1 MGAGR
6 GHPDLDKIIKLSELY
21 GISLDAL
28 LKEEPQPAKT
38 QQTPPHP
45 HKADW
50 NRILTWGGLL
60 GGSAMVVWGLTDAV
74 GLMAYEQI
82 ASNMLSGAVNVM
94 GVTMTGEA
102 QSMFSQFLPTSQ
114 ILWAAPVAKLLLIG
128 AALIGL
134 GLWGAEERKDTS
146 MKHIKPGRGPSAMGG
161 IGAAA
166 AAVFGIFWTA
176 IAPGFMRP
184 SA

>member
-1 MGAGR
+1 MTLGARLQELRLRR
-6 GHPDLDKIIKLSELY
+6 GMSQDALADKLGVSRQAVSKWERDEATPDLDKIIKLSELY

-102 QSMFSQFLPTSQ
+102 QNMFSQFLPTSQ
-114 ILWAAPVAKLLLIG
+114 ILWVAPVAKLLIG

-134 GLWGAEERKDTS
+134 GLWARK
-146 MKHIKPGRGPSAMGG
+146 KGRTQA
-161 IGAAA
+161 
-166 AAVFGIFWTA
+166 
-176 IAPGFMRP
+176 
-184 SA
+184 

>member
-1 MGAGR
+1 MTLGARLQELRLRHGMSQDALADKLGVSR
-6 GHPDLDKIIKLSELY
+6 QAVSKWERDEATPDLDKIIKLSELY

-60 GGSAMVVWGLTDAV
+60 GGSAMAVWGLTDAV

-102 QSMFSQFLPTSQ
+102 QSIFSQFLPTSQ
-114 ILWAAPVAKLLLIG
+114 ILWVAPVAKLLIG

-134 GLWGAEERKDTS
+134 GLWARKKGKKQT
-146 MKHIKPGRGPSAMGG
+146 
-161 IGAAA
+161 
-166 AAVFGIFWTA
+166 
-176 IAPGFMRP
+176 
-184 SA
+184 

>member
-1 MGAGR
+1 MTLGARLQELRLRR
-6 GHPDLDKIIKLSELY
+6 GMSQDALADKLGVSRQAVSKWERDEATPDLDKIIKLSELY

-28 LKEEPQPAKT
+28 LKEEPQPTKT
-38 QQTPPHP
+38 QQAPPHP

-102 QSMFSQFLPTSQ
+102 QNMFSQFLPTSQ
-114 ILWAAPVAKLLLIG
+114 ILWVAPVAKLLIG

-134 GLWGAEERKDTS
+134 GLWARK
-146 MKHIKPGRGPSAMGG
+146 KGRTQA
-161 IGAAA
+161 
-166 AAVFGIFWTA
+166 
-176 IAPGFMRP
+176 
-184 SA
+184 

>member
-1 MGAGR
+1 MTLGARLQELRLRR
-6 GHPDLDKIIKLSELY
+6 GMSQDALADKLGVSRQAVSKWERDEATPDLDKIIKLSELY

-28 LKEEPQPAKT
+28 LKGESQPAKT

-94 GVTMTGEA
+94 GITMTGEA
-102 QSMFSQFLPTSQ
+102 QNMFSQFLPTSQ
-114 ILWAAPVAKLLLIG
+114 ILWAAPVAKLLIG

-134 GLWGAEERKDTS
+134 GLWARK
-146 MKHIKPGRGPSAMGG
+146 KGRTQA
-161 IGAAA
+161 
-166 AAVFGIFWTA
+166 
-176 IAPGFMRP
+176 
-184 SA
+184 

>member
-1 MGAGR
+1 MTLGARLQELRLRHGMSQDALADKLGVSR
-6 GHPDLDKIIKLSELY
+6 QAVSKWERDEATPDLDKIIKLSELY

-60 GGSAMVVWGLTDAV
+60 GGGAMAVWGLTDAV

-102 QSMFSQFLPTSQ
+102 QSIFSQFLPTSQ
-114 ILWAAPVAKLLLIG
+114 ILWVAPVAKLLIG

-134 GLWGAEERKDTS
+134 GLWARK
-146 MKHIKPGRGPSAMGG
+146 KGRTQA
-161 IGAAA
+161 
-166 AAVFGIFWTA
+166 
-176 IAPGFMRP
+176 
-184 SA
+184 

>member
-1 MGAGR
+1 MTLGARLQELRLRHGMSQDALADKLGVSR
-6 GHPDLDKIIKLSELY
+6 QAVSKWERDEATPDLDKIIKLSELY

-114 ILWAAPVAKLLLIG
+114 ILWVAPVAKLLIG

-134 GLWGAEERKDTS
+134 GLWARK
-146 MKHIKPGRGPSAMGG
+146 KGRKQ
-161 IGAAA
+161 
-166 AAVFGIFWTA
+166 T
-176 IAPGFMRP
+176 
-184 SA
+184 

>member
-1 MGAGR
+1 MTLGARLQELRLRHGMSQDALADKLGVSR
-6 GHPDLDKIIKLSELY
+6 QAVSKWERDEATPDLDKIIKLSELY

-38 QQTPPHP
+38 QQAPPHP

-114 ILWAAPVAKLLLIG
+114 ILWVAPVAKFLIG

-134 GLWGAEERKDTS
+134 GLWARK
-146 MKHIKPGRGPSAMGG
+146 KGRTQA
-161 IGAAA
+161 
-166 AAVFGIFWTA
+166 
-176 IAPGFMRP
+176 
-184 SA
+184 

>member
-1 MGAGR
+1 MTLGARLQELRLRHGMSQDALADKLGVSR
-6 GHPDLDKIIKLSELY
+6 QAVSKWERDEATPDLDKIIKLSELY

-102 QSMFSQFLPTSQ
+102 QSIFSQFLPTSQ
-114 ILWAAPVAKLLLIG
+114 ILWVAPVAKLLIG

-134 GLWGAEERKDTS
+134 GLWARK
-146 MKHIKPGRGPSAMGG
+146 KGRTQA
-161 IGAAA
+161 
-166 AAVFGIFWTA
+166 
-176 IAPGFMRP
+176 
-184 SA
+184 

>member
-1 MGAGR
+1 MTLGARLQELRLRCGMSQDALADKLGVSR
-6 GHPDLDKIIKLSELY
+6 QAVSKWERDEATPDLDKIIKLSELY

-28 LKEEPQPAKT
+28 LKEEPQPTKT

-102 QSMFSQFLPTSQ
+102 QNMFSQFLPTSQ
-114 ILWAAPVAKLLLIG
+114 ILWVAPVAKLLIG

-134 GLWGAEERKDTS
+134 GLWARK
-146 MKHIKPGRGPSAMGG
+146 KGRTQA
-161 IGAAA
+161 
-166 AAVFGIFWTA
+166 
-176 IAPGFMRP
+176 
-184 SA
+184 

>member
-1 MGAGR
+1 MTLGARLQELRLRHGMSQDALADKLGVSR
-6 GHPDLDKIIKLSELY
+6 QAVSKWERDEATPDLDKIIKLSELY

-60 GGSAMVVWGLTDAV
+60 GGGAMVVWGLTNAV

-102 QSMFSQFLPTSQ
+102 QNMFSQFLPTSQ
-114 ILWAAPVAKLLLIG
+114 ILWVAPVAKLLIG

-134 GLWGAEERKDTS
+134 GLWARK
-146 MKHIKPGRGPSAMGG
+146 KGRTQA
-161 IGAAA
+161 
-166 AAVFGIFWTA
+166 
-176 IAPGFMRP
+176 
-184 SA
+184 

>member
-1 MGAGR
+1 MTLGARLQELRLRHGMSQDALADKLGVSR
-6 GHPDLDKIIKLSELY
+6 QAVSKWERDEATPDLDKIIKLSELY

-102 QSMFSQFLPTSQ
+102 QNMFSQFLPTSQ
-114 ILWAAPVAKLLLIG
+114 ILWVAPVAKLLIG

-134 GLWGAEERKDTS
+134 GLWARK
-146 MKHIKPGRGPSAMGG
+146 KGRKQ
-161 IGAAA
+161 
-166 AAVFGIFWTA
+166 T
-176 IAPGFMRP
+176 
-184 SA
+184 

>member
-1 MGAGR
+1 MTLGARLQELRLRCGMSQDALADKLGVSR
-6 GHPDLDKIIKLSELY
+6 QAVSKWERDEATPDLDKIIKLSELY

-114 ILWAAPVAKLLLIG
+114 ILWAAPVAKLLIG

-134 GLWGAEERKDTS
+134 GLWARK
-146 MKHIKPGRGPSAMGG
+146 KGRTQA
-161 IGAAA
+161 
-166 AAVFGIFWTA
+166 
-176 IAPGFMRP
+176 
-184 SA
+184 

>member
-1 MGAGR
+1 MTLGARLQELRLRHGMSQDALADKLGVSR
-6 GHPDLDKIIKLSELY
+6 QAVSKWERDEATPDLDKIIKLSELY

-28 LKEEPQPAKT
+28 LKGESQPAKT

-74 GLMAYEQI
+74 GIMAYEQI

-102 QSMFSQFLPTSQ
+102 QSVFSQFLPTSQ
-114 ILWAAPVAKLLLIG
+114 ILWVAPVAKLLIG

-134 GLWGAEERKDTS
+134 GLWARK
-146 MKHIKPGRGPSAMGG
+146 KGRSQA
-161 IGAAA
+161 
-166 AAVFGIFWTA
+166 
-176 IAPGFMRP
+176 
-184 SA
+184 

>member
-1 MGAGR
+1 MTLGARLQELRLRR
-6 GHPDLDKIIKLSELY
+6 GMSQDALADKLGVSRQAVSKWERDEATPDLDKIIKLSELY

-60 GGSAMVVWGLTDAV
+60 GGGAMAVWGLTDAV

-114 ILWAAPVAKLLLIG
+114 ILWVAPVAKLLIG

-134 GLWGAEERKDTS
+134 GLWARK
-146 MKHIKPGRGPSAMGG
+146 KGRTQA
-161 IGAAA
+161 
-166 AAVFGIFWTA
+166 
-176 IAPGFMRP
+176 
-184 SA
+184 

>member
-1 MGAGR
+1 MTLGARLQELRLRHGMSQDALADKLGVSR
-6 GHPDLDKIIKLSELY
+6 QAVSKWERDEATPDLDKIIKLSELY

-60 GGSAMVVWGLTDAV
+60 GGGAMAVWGLTDAV

-114 ILWAAPVAKLLLIG
+114 ILWVAPVAKLLIG

-134 GLWGAEERKDTS
+134 GLWARK
-146 MKHIKPGRGPSAMGG
+146 KGRTQA
-161 IGAAA
+161 
-166 AAVFGIFWTA
+166 
-176 IAPGFMRP
+176 
-184 SA
+184 

>member
-1 MGAGR
+1 MTLGARLQELRLRHGMSQDALADKLGVSR
-6 GHPDLDKIIKLSELY
+6 QAVSKWERDEATPDLDKIIKLSELY

-28 LKEEPQPAKT
+28 LKGESQPAKT

-102 QSMFSQFLPTSQ
+102 QNMFSQFLPTSQ
-114 ILWAAPVAKLLLIG
+114 ILWVAPVAKLLIG

-134 GLWGAEERKDTS
+134 GLWARK
-146 MKHIKPGRGPSAMGG
+146 KGRTQA
-161 IGAAA
+161 
-166 AAVFGIFWTA
+166 
-176 IAPGFMRP
+176 
-184 SA
+184 

>member
-1 MGAGR
+1 MTLGARLQELRLRHGMSQDALADKLGVSR
-6 GHPDLDKIIKLSELY
+6 QAVSKWERDEATPDLDKIIKLSELY

-38 QQTPPHP
+38 QQAPPQP

-102 QSMFSQFLPTSQ
+102 QNMFSQFLPTSQ
-114 ILWAAPVAKLLLIG
+114 ILWVAPVAKLLIG

-134 GLWGAEERKDTS
+134 GLWARK
-146 MKHIKPGRGPSAMGG
+146 KGRKQ
-161 IGAAA
+161 
-166 AAVFGIFWTA
+166 T
-176 IAPGFMRP
+176 
-184 SA
+184 

>member
-1 MGAGR
+1 MTLGARLQELRLRR
-6 GHPDLDKIIKLSELY
+6 GMSQDALADKLGVSRQAVSKWERDEATPDLDKIIKLSELY

-28 LKEEPQPAKT
+28 LKDEPQPAKT
-38 QQTPPHP
+38 QQAPPQP

-60 GGSAMVVWGLTDAV
+60 GGSAMAVWGLTDAV

-102 QSMFSQFLPTSQ
+102 QNMFSQFLPTSQ
-114 ILWAAPVAKLLLIG
+114 ILWVAPVAKLLIG

-134 GLWGAEERKDTS
+134 GLWARK
-146 MKHIKPGRGPSAMGG
+146 KGRTQA
-161 IGAAA
+161 
-166 AAVFGIFWTA
+166 
-176 IAPGFMRP
+176 
-184 SA
+184 

>member
-1 MGAGR
+1 MTLGARLQELRLRHGMSQDALADKLGVSR
-6 GHPDLDKIIKLSELY
+6 QAVSKWERDEATPDLDKIIKLSELY

-28 LKEEPQPAKT
+28 LKEEPQPTKT

-102 QSMFSQFLPTSQ
+102 QNMFSQFLPTSQ
-114 ILWAAPVAKLLLIG
+114 ILWVAPVAKLLIG

-134 GLWGAEERKDTS
+134 GLWARK
-146 MKHIKPGRGPSAMGG
+146 KGRTQA
-161 IGAAA
+161 
-166 AAVFGIFWTA
+166 
-176 IAPGFMRP
+176 
-184 SA
+184 

>member
-1 MGAGR
+1 MTLGARLQELRLRHGMSQDALADKLGVSHQAVSKWER
-6 GHPDLDKIIKLSELY
+6 DEATPDLDKIIKLSELY

-28 LKEEPQPAKT
+28 LKEEPQPTKT
-38 QQTPPHP
+38 QQEPPHP

-60 GGSAMVVWGLTDAV
+60 GGCAMVVWGLTDAV

-114 ILWAAPVAKLLLIG
+114 ILWVAPVAKLLIG

-134 GLWGAEERKDTS
+134 GLWARK
-146 MKHIKPGRGPSAMGG
+146 KGRSQA
-161 IGAAA
+161 
-166 AAVFGIFWTA
+166 
-176 IAPGFMRP
+176 
-184 SA
+184 

>member
-1 MGAGR
+1 MTLGARLQELRLRR
-6 GHPDLDKIIKLSELY
+6 GMSQDALADKLGVSRQAVSKWERDEATPDLDKIIKLSEFY

-102 QSMFSQFLPTSQ
+102 QNMFSQFLPASQ
-114 ILWAAPVAKLLLIG
+114 ILWVAPVAKLLIG

-134 GLWGAEERKDTS
+134 GLWARK
-146 MKHIKPGRGPSAMGG
+146 KGRKQ
-161 IGAAA
+161 
-166 AAVFGIFWTA
+166 T
-176 IAPGFMRP
+176 
-184 SA
+184 

>member
-1 MGAGR
+1 MTFGARLQELRLRHGMSQDALADKLGVSR
-6 GHPDLDKIIKLSELY
+6 QAVSKWERDEATPDLDKIIKLSELY

-28 LKEEPQPAKT
+28 LKGESQPAKT
-38 QQTPPHP
+38 QQMPPHP

-60 GGSAMVVWGLTDAV
+60 GGSAMVVWGLTNAV

-102 QSMFSQFLPTSQ
+102 QNMFSQFLPTSQ
-114 ILWAAPVAKLLLIG
+114 ILWVAPVAKLLIG

-134 GLWGAEERKDTS
+134 GLWARK
-146 MKHIKPGRGPSAMGG
+146 KGRTQA
-161 IGAAA
+161 
-166 AAVFGIFWTA
+166 
-176 IAPGFMRP
+176 
-184 SA
+184 

>member
-1 MGAGR
+1 MTLGARLQELRLRR
-6 GHPDLDKIIKLSELY
+6 GMSQDALADKLGVSRQAVSKWERDEATPDL
-21 GISLDAL
+21 
-28 LKEEPQPAKT
+28 
-38 QQTPPHP
+38 PPHP

-102 QSMFSQFLPTSQ
+102 QSMFSQFLPASQ
-114 ILWAAPVAKLLLIG
+114 ILWVAPVAKFLIG

-134 GLWGAEERKDTS
+134 GLWARK
-146 MKHIKPGRGPSAMGG
+146 KGRTQA
-161 IGAAA
+161 
-166 AAVFGIFWTA
+166 
-176 IAPGFMRP
+176 
-184 SA
+184 

>member
-1 MGAGR
+1 MTLGARLQELRLRHGMSQDALADKLGVSR
-6 GHPDLDKIIKLSELY
+6 QAVSKWERDEATPDLDKIIKLSELY

-28 LKEEPQPAKT
+28 LKEEPQPTKT

-60 GGSAMVVWGLTDAV
+60 GGSAMVVWGLTNAV

-102 QSMFSQFLPTSQ
+102 QNMFSQFLPTSQ
-114 ILWAAPVAKLLLIG
+114 ILWVAPVAKLLIG

-134 GLWGAEERKDTS
+134 GLWARK
-146 MKHIKPGRGPSAMGG
+146 KGRTQA
-161 IGAAA
+161 
-166 AAVFGIFWTA
+166 
-176 IAPGFMRP
+176 
-184 SA
+184 

>member
-1 MGAGR
+1 MTLGARLQELRLRR
-6 GHPDLDKIIKLSELY
+6 GMSQDALADKLGVSRQAVSKWERDEATPDLDKIIKLSELY

-28 LKEEPQPAKT
+28 LKDEPQPAKT
-38 QQTPPHP
+38 QQAPPQP

-74 GLMAYEQI
+74 GIMAYEQI

-102 QSMFSQFLPTSQ
+102 QSMFSQFLPTSE
-114 ILWAAPVAKLLLIG
+114 ILWAAPVAKFLIG

-134 GLWGAEERKDTS
+134 GLWARK
-146 MKHIKPGRGPSAMGG
+146 KGRSQA
-161 IGAAA
+161 
-166 AAVFGIFWTA
+166 
-176 IAPGFMRP
+176 
-184 SA
+184 

>member
-1 MGAGR
+1 MTLGARLQELRLRR
-6 GHPDLDKIIKLSELY
+6 GMSQDALADKLGVSRQAVSKWERDEATPDLDKIIKLSEFY

-102 QSMFSQFLPTSQ
+102 QNMFSQFLPTSQ
-114 ILWAAPVAKLLLIG
+114 ILWVAPVAKLLIG

-134 GLWGAEERKDTS
+134 GLWARK
-146 MKHIKPGRGPSAMGG
+146 KGRTQA
-161 IGAAA
+161 
-166 AAVFGIFWTA
+166 
-176 IAPGFMRP
+176 
-184 SA
+184 

>member
-1 MGAGR
+1 MTLGARLQELRLRHGMSQDALADKLGVSR
-6 GHPDLDKIIKLSELY
+6 QAVSKWERDEATPDLDKIIKLSELY

-94 GVTMTGEA
+94 GVTMTGDA
-102 QSMFSQFLPTSQ
+102 QNMFSQFLPTSQ
-114 ILWAAPVAKLLLIG
+114 ILWAAPVAKLLIG

-134 GLWGAEERKDTS
+134 GLWARK
-146 MKHIKPGRGPSAMGG
+146 KGRKQ
-161 IGAAA
+161 
-166 AAVFGIFWTA
+166 T
-176 IAPGFMRP
+176 
-184 SA
+184 

>member
-1 MGAGR
+1 MTLGARLQELRLRHGMSQDALADKLGVSR
-6 GHPDLDKIIKLSELY
+6 QAVSKWERDEATPDLDKIIKLSELY

-38 QQTPPHP
+38 QQAPPQP

-114 ILWAAPVAKLLLIG
+114 ILWVAPVAKLLIG

-134 GLWGAEERKDTS
+134 GLWARK
-146 MKHIKPGRGPSAMGG
+146 KGRKQ
-161 IGAAA
+161 
-166 AAVFGIFWTA
+166 T
-176 IAPGFMRP
+176 
-184 SA
+184 

>member
-1 MGAGR
+1 MTLGARLQELRLRR
-6 GHPDLDKIIKLSELY
+6 GMSQDALADKLGVSRQAVSKWERDEATPDLDKIIKLSELY

-28 LKEEPQPAKT
+28 LKGESQPAKT

-102 QSMFSQFLPTSQ
+102 QNMFSQFLPTSQ
-114 ILWAAPVAKLLLIG
+114 ILWVAPVAKLLIG

-134 GLWGAEERKDTS
+134 GLWARK
-146 MKHIKPGRGPSAMGG
+146 KGRTQA
-161 IGAAA
+161 
-166 AAVFGIFWTA
+166 
-176 IAPGFMRP
+176 
-184 SA
+184 

>member
-1 MGAGR
+1 MTLGARLQELRLRR
-6 GHPDLDKIIKLSELY
+6 GMSQDALADKLGVSRQAVSKWERDEATPDLDKIIKLSELY

-28 LKEEPQPAKT
+28 LKEEPQPTKT
-38 QQTPPHP
+38 QQAPPHP

-60 GGSAMVVWGLTDAV
+60 GGCAMVVWGLTDAV

-102 QSMFSQFLPTSQ
+102 QSIFSQFLPTSQ
-114 ILWAAPVAKLLLIG
+114 ILWVAPVAKLLIG

-134 GLWGAEERKDTS
+134 GLWARK
-146 MKHIKPGRGPSAMGG
+146 KGRTQA
-161 IGAAA
+161 
-166 AAVFGIFWTA
+166 
-176 IAPGFMRP
+176 
-184 SA
+184 

>member
-1 MGAGR
+1 MTLGARLQELRLRHGMSQDALADKLGVSR
-6 GHPDLDKIIKLSELY
+6 QAVSKWERDEATPDLDKIIKLSELY

-102 QSMFSQFLPTSQ
+102 QSIFSQFLPTSQ
-114 ILWAAPVAKLLLIG
+114 ILWVAPVAKLLIG

-134 GLWGAEERKDTS
+134 GLWARK
-146 MKHIKPGRGPSAMGG
+146 KGRKQ
-161 IGAAA
+161 
-166 AAVFGIFWTA
+166 T
-176 IAPGFMRP
+176 
-184 SA
+184 